1 MVHRLNRH
9 GDGGGA
15 NNSNNNNNVRESDA
29 AAAAAGTAMQLRI
42 GIRNAA
48 SAPAFTTAFAKL
60 ACFVSW
66 NLD

>member
-15 NNSNNNNNVRESDA
+15 NNSSNNNNDVRESDA
-29 AAAAAGTAMQLRI
+29 AAAGSGMQLRI